1 MSLHLHNARIW
12 TGDADRPWASSLTI
26 RQGRVASV
34 NGDPEADLVIDA
46 GGRTAAPGLVD
57 AHVHLLLGGEA
68 LGGLDL
74 AEVKSRREFETAIAR
89 RHEEL
94 PDGQWLIANGWSEE
108 NWPGGQLPDK
118 SWLAAAG
125 GSGGRPVVCHRKDLH
140 AVVVNEPV
148 LALFDTSTDPA
159 EGRIEREPDSREP
172 TGLLVETAA
181 WELVNP
187 LVPEPNAAERRRA
200 LLAAQRHLH
209 GAGVT
214 AVGTMEYERS
224 VREIYQPL
232 RGQLSL
238 RCRVILL
245 DRGWPMDFAFGR
257 GFPGDDHLAVIGY
270 KTFVDGTLGSRSA
283 RMLADFADDPGN
295 RGEFLELAAAGH
307 LHDWA
312 RAVSAAGFA
321 PVMHA
326 IGDEAARMV
335 LNVIE
340 DLG

>member
-148 LALFDTSTDPA
+148 LALFDTST
-159 EGRIEREPDSREP
+159 
-172 TGLLVETAA
+172 
-181 WELVNP
+181 
-187 LVPEPNAAERRRA
+187 RA
-200 LLAAQRHLH
+200 H
-209 GAGVT
+209 GA
-214 AVGTMEYERS
+214 
-224 VREIYQPL
+224 
-232 RGQLSL
+232 
-238 RCRVILL
+238 
-245 DRGWPMDFAFGR
+245 
-257 GFPGDDHLAVIGY
+257 
-270 KTFVDGTLGSRSA
+270 
-283 RMLADFADDPGN
+283 
-295 RGEFLELAAAGH
+295 AG
-307 LHDWA
+307 
-312 RAVSAAGFA
+312 
-321 PVMHA
+321 
-326 IGDEAARMV
+326 
-335 LNVIE
+335 
-340 DLG
+340 